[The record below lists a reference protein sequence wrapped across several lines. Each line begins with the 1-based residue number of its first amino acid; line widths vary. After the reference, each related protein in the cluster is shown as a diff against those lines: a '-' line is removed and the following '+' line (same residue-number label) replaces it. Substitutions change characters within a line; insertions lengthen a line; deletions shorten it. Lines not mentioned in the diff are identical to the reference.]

1 MASAASVTLQ
11 SHAQGSSREDGVSA
25 WGIYTGCSQR
35 EFLKTF
41 YFEIIV
47 DSRAIVRNQRA
58 IPTPF
63 VTSCKTI
70 KICHNQEMHT
80 AAARRPRR
88 GLGFHQCTRVVCARA
103 RSRVALC
110 HSHACEVGCP
120 GTDARTALSPDPH
133 AALQDHGQPPA
144 PSLSWRQPATCPYP
158 LPFHHVQDAAPRE
171 SCSLQPLQADFFH

>member
-70 KICHNQEMHT
+70 KICHNQMGSASCEMT
-80 AAARRPRR
+80 LSVTGRDAGQTPGWQAW
-88 GLGFHQCTRVVCARA
+88 VV
-103 RSRVALC
+103 
-110 HSHACEVGCP
+110 EV
-120 GTDARTALSPDPH
+120 
-133 AALQDHGQPPA
+133 
-144 PSLSWRQPATCPYP
+144 
-158 LPFHHVQDAAPRE
+158 E
-171 SCSLQPLQADFFH
+171 